1 MRVLTGAYSMLAH
14 GVPPSAFER
23 VVDVAIKPLLT
34 LLHHRRD
41 VTLQL
46 SLPMSVI
53 EYLDTAHMPLSL
65 LLTDLCR
72 SGKVELL
79 GGSYHQPILSLI
91 GPKDRSNQIEMMTT
105 ALRKRFGQRPKNY
118 FCHAQIFHPAYIN
131 TLNLCCMET
140 VVTSVEGG
148 SGGGSGYQEEPYL
161 MQEMGKSVT
170 IIPTND
176 VVNIAVRDYSS
187 HALSF
192 SSLLRLIKELQ
203 QTRPDF
209 FMAMVNIDQLVRGG
223 IKGEETAELFSM
235 LLDYGCDPIEE
246 ILSLEELPKKGYLPS
261 GWYGYDAKRGSLYT
275 INDLFVRDESMAYLY
290 GRYTS
295 MVEHAR
301 LYKKDKDVRRRL
313 ESLIQ
318 KASAATPYLH
328 DAHASMIRPSVRT
341 LVWRVIS
348 EVDSILS
355 SLEDHAYVQTADY
368 DRDECDEQLVISKN
382 LSCVIDS
389 KGGSLDE
396 LTYLPSLHNYG
407 DAFAPLA
414 ELAVSQSSLHPPHS
428 GEKRRLFTDVILKE
442 GTSIEEYDKRDAH
455 SCLDLGRRRY
465 RVDVLDRKATEF
477 RATVSV
483 SDSPIL
489 NGCLEISKHYK
500 VRQNTVFVEIT
511 LTNLADD
518 ALNFT
523 YGCEVPISLCAKA
536 LPISCMLLDGKKG
549 SVVQEA
555 EMVHRA
561 VKTIKVHDEPNST
574 MLSLVC
580 DSRFTLLK
588 EDYTIDERTTVGD
601 ETIYLHTL
609 FMPCWPLSLEGG
621 EQRKITLGLRVERK

>member
-46 SLPMSVI
+46 SLPMSLI
-53 EYLDTAHMPLSL
+53 EYLDTSHMPLSL
-65 LLTDLCR
+65 LLADLCR
-72 SGKVELL
+72 GGKVELL

-91 GPKDRSNQIEMMTT
+91 SAKDRSNQIEMMTT

-118 FCHAQIFHPAYIN
+118 FCHAQIFNPSYIN

-140 VVTSVEGG
+140 VITSMEGT
-148 SGGGSGYQEEPYL
+148 SGGGSGHQDRPYL
-161 MQEMGKSVT
+161 MQELGKSVI
-170 IIPTND
+170 IIPTSD
-176 VVNIAVRDYSS
+176 VVNAAVRDYSARS
-187 HALSF
+187 LSF
-192 SSLLRLIKELQ
+192 ASLVRLIKELQ
-203 QTRPDF
+203 QTRPEF
-209 FMAMVNIDQLVRGG
+209 LMAMVNIDQLVQGG
-223 IKGEETAELFSM
+223 IKAEETEELFSL
-235 LLDYGCDPIEE
+235 LLDHGCDSIEE
-246 ILSLEELPKKGYLPS
+246 ILGEEEVPIKGYLAS
-261 GWYGYDAKRGSLYT
+261 GWYGYDTKRGALYT
-275 INDLFVRDESMAYLY
+275 INDLFVRDESVAYLY
-290 GRYTS
+290 GRYTT

-318 KASAATPYLH
+318 RASVATPFLY

-341 LVWRVIS
+341 LVWRTIS

-355 SLEDHAYVQTADY
+355 SLDDHVYVQTADY
-368 DRDECDEQLVISKN
+368 DHDESDEQLVISKN

-407 DAFAPLA
+407 DAFAPLS
-414 ELAVSQSSLHPPHS
+414 ELAVSQSSLHPPRS
-428 GEKRRLFTDVILKE
+428 GEKRRLFTDVIIKG
-442 GTSIEEYDKRDAH
+442 GTSIEEYDKRDSH

-477 RATVSV
+477 RATVKA
-483 SDSPIL
+483 DDAQIL
-489 NGCLEISKHYK
+489 NGCLEITKHYK

-518 ALNFT
+518 VANFT
-523 YGCEVPISLCAKA
+523 YGCEVPISLCAKT
-536 LPISCMLLDGKKG
+536 LPVPCMLADGKKG
-549 SVVQEA
+549 SVVQEG
-555 EMVHRA
+555 EMVRSG

-609 FMPCWPLSLEGG
+609 FMPCWSLSLEGG
-621 EQRKITLGLRVERK
+621 EQKKITLGLRVERK